1 MLRYLC
7 LARVNRSLVKLPR
20 WPAAELSLVL
30 GSIIADRLPTRQAH
44 QWHKVLSPW
53 QEYGGEAI
61 NVNLVA
67 GAEVTKKTTAIP
79 EATWPV
85 ETAFFVY
92 PGKMTYGQGELI
104 AWELKLLGEGAEHGF
119 FLEVILP
126 ALEEASRTTN
136 SQWNYQYSLWGR
148 FDIDSIY
155 VARGRQWMP
164 VVQAG
169 KLDARYRPSPT
180 QWADGLDFDPNA
192 AGDIKNLTWLTP
204 FDLTAALPTESEPT
218 SSKTG
223 RQTITFSET
232 PTLTKILEALL
243 ARLTVFLPGKHHTPA
258 DIWPALSAEEQ
269 TSLRQAMEEAQS
281 IPAYLKSLKPAPA
294 YAPGRWLAE
303 QTFPT
308 IPTSVIPYLELASM
322 LHVGRQTHLGCGVFT
337 LD

>member
-1 MLRYLC
+1 MRYLC

-44 QWHKVLSPW
+44 QWRKVLSLW
-53 QEYGGEAI
+53 QDYEGEAV
-61 NVNLVA
+61 NVDLA
-67 GAEVTKKTTAIP
+67 AAATETAKKTKVIP
-79 EATWPV
+79 EVGWPV

-169 KLDARYRPSPT
+169 KLDTHYRPSPT
-180 QWADGLDFDPNA
+180 QWADGLDFGLSEAVNV
-192 AGDIKNLTWLTP
+192 KNLTWLTP
-204 FDLTAALPTESEPT
+204 FDLTAASPDEGQ
-218 SSKTG
+218 SSPAKTN
-223 RQTITFSET
+223 RPTITFSET

-243 ARLTVFLPGKHHTPA
+243 ARLTVFLPGKYHTPE
-258 DIWPALSAEEQ
+258 DMWPALSAEEQ
-269 TSLRQAMEEAQS
+269 TSLRQAMDEAQS

-308 IPTSVIPYLELASM
+308 IPASVLPYLELASM
-322 LHVGRQTHLGCGVFT
+322 LHVGRQTHLGCGVFM